1 MVLAVVL
8 VILCIFALIGMKKG
22 VIRIAVSLATMVI
35 TLTVTTVVSPVL
47 SEYIRN
53 NTTWDDKIE
62 KSIYENVSR
71 DGKSYANDDNELIE
85 SGITTYIDNIEEK
98 VGAISE
104 RMNLPE
110 SLTKSITA
118 ATVSELDKTIGYSAS
133 LTLKDIA
140 SRIFAEQM
148 TRIIVNAVSY
158 CIVFIALFV
167 ILKLLTSVTGLIS
180 RLPVIH
186 QADRLGGMAAGLI
199 EGLIIVWLAFAVIT
213 ATGNSSWAADVLA
226 QIHANS
232 FLEFIYNNNLI
243 IRMILSSGFMI

>member
-1 MVLAVVL
+1 MVLIAVLAV
-8 VILCIFALIGMKKG
+8 LCIFALAGMRKG
-22 VIRIAVSLATMVI
+22 VIRIAVSLAAMVI
-35 TLTVTTVVSPVL
+35 TIAVTTVASPVL

-71 DGKSYANDDNELIE
+71 DGKSYGNDDNELIE

-98 VGAISE
+98 VEAISE

-110 SLTKSITA
+110 SLTKSISA
-118 ATVSELDKTIGYSAS
+118 AAVSGLDKTIGDSAS
-133 LTLKDIA
+133 HTLKDIA

-199 EGLIIVWLAFAVIT
+199 
-213 ATGNSSWAADVLA
+213 
-226 QIHANS
+226 
-232 FLEFIYNNNLI
+232 
-243 IRMILSSGFMI
+243 

>member
-1 MVLAVVL
+1 MH
-8 VILCIFALIGMKKG
+8 ICISRNEEGCHKDSSFTCSYGNNYSSTI
-22 VIRIAVSLATMVI
+22 VI
-35 TLTVTTVVSPVL
+35 TGL

-53 NTTWDDKIE
+53 NTTWEDKIE

-71 DGKSYANDDNELIE
+71 DGKSYGNDDNELIE

-98 VGAISE
+98 SRGYK
-104 RMNLPE
+104 RTYE
-110 SLTKSITA
+110 SSGESDKSISA
-118 ATVSELDKTIGYSAS
+118 AAVSGLDKTIGDSAS
-133 LTLKDIA
+133 HTLKDIA

-199 EGLIIVWLAFAVIT
+199 EGLIIVWLAFAVVT
-213 ATGNSSWAADVLA
+213 AGRKQVHGQRICLHRYMPTV
-226 QIHANS
+226 
-232 FLEFIYNNNLI
+232 FLSLYTTTT
-243 IRMILSSGFMI
+243 

>member
-1 MVLAVVL
+1 MVLIAVLAV
-8 VILCIFALIGMKKG
+8 LCIFALAGMRKG
-22 VIRIAVSLATMVI
+22 VIRIAVSLAAMVI
-35 TLTVTTVVSPVL
+35 TIAVTTVASPVL

-71 DGKSYANDDNELIE
+71 DGKSYGNDDNELIE

-110 SLTKSITA
+110 SLTKSISA
-118 ATVSELDKTIGYSAS
+118 AAVSGLDKTIGDSAS
-133 LTLKDIA
+133 HTLKDIA

-199 EGLIIVWLAFAVIT
+199 EGLIIVWLAFAVVT
-213 ATGNSSWAADVLA
+213 AAGNSSRSAAVPPVR
-226 QIHANS
+226 QTTFH
-232 FLEFIYNNNLI
+232 
-243 IRMILSSGFMI
+243 R

>member
-71 DGKSYANDDNELIE
+71 DGKSYGNDDNELIE

-118 ATVSELDKTIGYSAS
+118 ATVSGLDKTIGYSAS

-158 CIVFIALFV
+158 CIVFIQ
-167 ILKLLTSVTGLIS
+167 S
-180 RLPVIH
+180 
-186 QADRLGGMAAGLI
+186 
-199 EGLIIVWLAFAVIT
+199 
-213 ATGNSSWAADVLA
+213 
-226 QIHANS
+226 
-232 FLEFIYNNNLI
+232 Y
-243 IRMILSSGFMI
+243 IRQTD

>member
-1 MVLAVVL
+1 MVLIAVLAV
-8 VILCIFALIGMKKG
+8 LCIFALAGMRKG
-22 VIRIAVSLATMVI
+22 VIRIAVSLAAMVI
-35 TLTVTTVVSPVL
+35 TIAVTTVASPVL

-71 DGKSYANDDNELIE
+71 DGKSYGNDDNELIE

-118 ATVSELDKTIGYSAS
+118 AAVSGLDKTIGDSAS

-186 QADRLGGMAAGLI
+186 QADRKS
-199 EGLIIVWLAFAVIT
+199 VV
-213 ATGNSSWAADVLA
+213 
-226 QIHANS
+226 
-232 FLEFIYNNNLI
+232 
-243 IRMILSSGFMI
+243 

>member
-1 MVLAVVL
+1 MVLIAVLAV
-8 VILCIFALIGMKKG
+8 LCIFALAGMRKG
-22 VIRIAVSLATMVI
+22 VIRIAVSLAAMVI
-35 TLTVTTVVSPVL
+35 TIAVTTVASPVL

-71 DGKSYANDDNELIE
+71 DGKSYGNDDNELIE

-118 ATVSELDKTIGYSAS
+118 AAVSGLDKTIGDSAS
-133 LTLKDIA
+133 HTLKDIA

-199 EGLIIVWLAFAVIT
+199 VVWLAFAVVT
-213 ATGNSSWAADVLA
+213 AAGNSSWAADLLA

-232 FLEFIYNNNLI
+232 FLEFVYNNNLI
-243 IRMILSSGFMI
+243 IKMIL

>member
-71 DGKSYANDDNELIE
+71 DGKSYGNDDNELIE

-98 VGAISE
+98 
-104 RMNLPE
+104 
-110 SLTKSITA
+110 
-118 ATVSELDKTIGYSAS
+118 
-133 LTLKDIA
+133 
-140 SRIFAEQM
+140 SR
-148 TRIIVNAVSY
+148 
-158 CIVFIALFV
+158 
-167 ILKLLTSVTGLIS
+167 G
-180 RLPVIH
+180 
-186 QADRLGGMAAGLI
+186 
-199 EGLIIVWLAFAVIT
+199 
-213 ATGNSSWAADVLA
+213 
-226 QIHANS
+226 
-232 FLEFIYNNNLI
+232 
-243 IRMILSSGFMI
+243 

>member
-1 MVLAVVL
+1 MVLIAVLAV
-8 VILCIFALIGMKKG
+8 LCIFALAGMRKG
-22 VIRIAVSLATMVI
+22 VIRIAVSLAAMVI
-35 TLTVTTVVSPVL
+35 TIAVTTVASPVL

-71 DGKSYANDDNELIE
+71 DGKSYGNDDNELIE

-98 VGAISE
+98 VGAISK

-110 SLTKSITA
+110 SLTKSISA
-118 ATVSELDKTIGYSAS
+118 AAVSGLDKTIGDSAS
-133 LTLKDIA
+133 HTLKDIA

-199 EGLIIVWLAFAVIT
+199 EGLIIVWLAFAVVT
-213 ATGNSSWAADVLA
+213 AAGNSSWAADLLA
-226 QIHANS
+226 QIHAIPHHS
-232 FLEFIYNNNLI
+232 
-243 IRMILSSGFMI
+243 RHARH

>member
-1 MVLAVVL
+1 MVLIAVLAV
-8 VILCIFALIGMKKG
+8 LCIFALAGMRKG
-22 VIRIAVSLATMVI
+22 VIRIAVSLAAMVI
-35 TLTVTTVVSPVL
+35 TIAVTTVASPVL

-71 DGKSYANDDNELIE
+71 DGKRYGNDDNELIE

-118 ATVSELDKTIGYSAS
+118 AAVSGLDKTIGDSAS

-186 QADRLGGMAAGLI
+186 QAD
-199 EGLIIVWLAFAVIT
+199 
-213 ATGNSSWAADVLA
+213 
-226 QIHANS
+226 
-232 FLEFIYNNNLI
+232 
-243 IRMILSSGFMI
+243 

>member
-1 MVLAVVL
+1 
-8 VILCIFALIGMKKG
+8 
-22 VIRIAVSLATMVI
+22 
-35 TLTVTTVVSPVL
+35 
-47 SEYIRN
+47 
-53 NTTWDDKIE
+53 
-62 KSIYENVSR
+62 
-71 DGKSYANDDNELIE
+71 
-85 SGITTYIDNIEEK
+85 
-98 VGAISE
+98 
-104 RMNLPE
+104 MNLPE

-118 ATVSELDKTIGYSAS
+118 AAVSGLDKTIGDSAS

-199 EGLIIVWLAFAVIT
+199 EGLIIVWLAFAVVT
-213 ATGNSSWAADVLA
+213 AAGNSSWQRICLHRYMPTV
-226 QIHANS
+226 
-232 FLEFIYNNNLI
+232 FLSLYTTTT
-243 IRMILSSGFMI
+243 

>member
-1 MVLAVVL
+1 
-8 VILCIFALIGMKKG
+8 MKY
-22 VIRIAVSLATMVI
+22 M
-35 TLTVTTVVSPVL
+35 
-47 SEYIRN
+47 N
-53 NTTWDDKIE
+53 
-62 KSIYENVSR
+62 KSIEELHELLKE
-71 DGKSYANDDNELIE
+71 GKVTERELIDE
-85 SGITTYIDNIEEK
+85 SLELSKKVEEENNAFVTILDNIEEK
-98 VGAISE
+98 VGAISK

-110 SLTKSITA
+110 SLTKSISA
-118 ATVSELDKTIGYSAS
+118 AAVSGLGKTIGDSAS
-133 LTLKDIA
+133 HTLKDIA

-199 EGLIIVWLAFAVIT
+199 EGLIIVWLAFAVVT
-213 ATGNSSWAADVLA
+213 AAGNSSWAADLLA

-232 FLEFIYNNNLI
+232 FLEFVYNNNLI
-243 IRMILSSGFMI
+243 IKMIL